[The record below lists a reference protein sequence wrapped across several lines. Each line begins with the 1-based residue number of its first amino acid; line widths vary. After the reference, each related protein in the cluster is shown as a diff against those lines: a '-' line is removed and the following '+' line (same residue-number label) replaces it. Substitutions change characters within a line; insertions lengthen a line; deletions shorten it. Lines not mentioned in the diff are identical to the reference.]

1 MMRYPS
7 ASSAIDTEVR
17 MLRSSSTRAMVDIH
31 WLLLIATIR
40 LKKSPTH
47 KLAERCRTVSEKR
60 ARPVGRGNNRIL
72 AAVYAPPWV
81 NRVPYFGMIFSY
93 PPHRGIGVG
102 GMVGYA
108 MRRMPRQRPSQDQR
122 EFLELLRDL
131 GPRDNSQTAAI
142 RRGTKRA
149 CQVRGW
155 VEWRCLDDLSGLRA
169 WHLTAPGRNALNSPP
184 RRVDSRDPAPLP
196 ID

>member
-17 MLRSSSTRAMVDIH
+17 MLLSSSTRAMVDIH

-47 KLAERCRTVSEKR
+47 KLAEICRTVSEKR
-60 ARPVGRGNNRIL
+60 ARPVGRGNSRIL

-102 GMVGYA
+102 EWSDTRCGACRGNG
-108 MRRMPRQRPSQDQR
+108 RRRINANFWSCFEISGHETIHRLQRSGGARSAPAKFVAGSS
-122 EFLELLRDL
+122 
-131 GPRDNSQTAAI
+131 G
-142 RRGTKRA
+142 
-149 CQVRGW
+149 
-155 VEWRCLDDLSGLRA
+155 DLSITFLA
-169 WHLTAPGRNALNSPP
+169 
-184 RRVDSRDPAPLP
+184 
-196 ID
+196 